1 MPHFLVPPGLLACSI
16 AGVVLVALGMPGLWL
31 IVAAVCGFAL
41 LPGFHGFGVGTVAI
55 VLGLAL
61 LGELVELWMGDGLAR
76 RYGGFRRAGWGGLLG
91 GLGRA
96 RVGGPD
102 PAVVGVPIPIVGS
115 VIGSLLGAF
124 VGAALFEYTS
134 APDGALRAGWGA
146 LVGRIAATS
155 AKMALGIAMAL
166 VAVYNSLHG

>member
-1 MPHFLVPPGLLACSI
+1 MPHFLVPLVLVACSI
-16 AGVVLVALGMPGLWL
+16 AGLVLVALGMPGLWL

-61 LGELVELWMGDGLAR
+61 LVELVELWMGYGLAR
-76 RYGGFRRAGWGGLLG
+76 RYGGSRRSGWGALLG
-91 GLGRA
+91 GLARALRGRPTPS
-96 RVGGPD
+96 RVG
-102 PAVVGVPIPIVGS
+102 A
-115 VIGSLLGAF
+115 LG
-124 VGAALFEYTS
+124 GAALFEYAG
-134 APDGALRAGWGA
+134 APDGALGAGWGA

-166 VAVYNSLHG
+166 VAVY